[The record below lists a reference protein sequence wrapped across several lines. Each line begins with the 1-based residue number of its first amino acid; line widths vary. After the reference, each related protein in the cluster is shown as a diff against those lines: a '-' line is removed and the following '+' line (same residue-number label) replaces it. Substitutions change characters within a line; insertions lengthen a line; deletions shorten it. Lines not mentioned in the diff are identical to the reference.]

1 MSKDLHSKKLFF
13 LDTQY
18 QDNSNEIKSNMT
30 QWEIYQQS
38 FWNMFLESWDIFPNL
53 CRKQE
58 NIFTKVPVY
67 YVLEWLEGLK

>member
-30 QWEIYQQS
+30 QWKFINNAFEIC
-38 FWNMFLESWDIFPNL
+38 FWNLRDIFPNL

-67 YVLEWLEGLK
+67 YVLE

>member
-38 FWNMFLESWDIFPNL
+38 F
-53 CRKQE
+53 
-58 NIFTKVPVY
+58 
-67 YVLEWLEGLK
+67 